1 MKCGLAQEFTSS
13 RTDENGPIN
22 NSSLS
27 AVSVDSGLN
36 GTTVTC
42 SDGNGVPFG
51 SRDICVLGK
60 TECHNGIS
68 RI

>member
-13 RTDENGPIN
+13 RTDVNGDIN

-27 AVSVDSGLN
+27 VVSVDSGLS

-42 SDGNGVPFG
+42 FDGNGVVID
-51 SRDICVLGK
+51 SRDICVIG
-60 TECHNGIS
+60 
-68 RI
+68 